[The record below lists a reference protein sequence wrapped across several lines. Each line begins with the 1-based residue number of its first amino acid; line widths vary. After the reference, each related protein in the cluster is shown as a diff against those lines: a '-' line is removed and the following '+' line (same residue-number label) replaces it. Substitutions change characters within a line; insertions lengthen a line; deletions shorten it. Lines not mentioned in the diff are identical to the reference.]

1 MRIAT
6 VVLVF
11 ASILLLSGA
20 WCIYLSPVSTVQE
33 TKLLRE
39 YFTGLE
45 GTELGGDGYSSVTYP
60 VDVEDRDVVTI
71 RLDRVGTDIY
81 VSSHEE
87 YIVLDVPGVN
97 IYLKD
102 PDGHVIWSDEHTLHA
117 AYSIQLASGQYTI
130 EIANPSERYISCS
143 HAFTVD
149 GFVDYRPLEPVG
161 SLLIPASLPVFCLG
175 AAASIARRKSKEV
188 SYVGSAQA

>member
-1 MRIAT
+1 MRIVA
-6 VVLVF
+6 VALVF

-20 WCIYLSPVSTVQE
+20 WCVYFSPVSTVQE

-39 YFTGLE
+39 HFTELE
-45 GTELGGDGYSSVTYP
+45 GTELGGNDYSSVTYP

-71 RLDRVGTDIY
+71 QLNRVGTDIY
-81 VSSHEE
+81 LSSHEE
-87 YIVLDVPGVN
+87 SIVLHVRGVN

-130 EIANPSERYISCS
+130 EIGNPGELGVNCFVT
-143 HAFTVD
+143 FTVD
-149 GFVDYRPLEPVG
+149 GYVDYRPLEPVG
-161 SLLIPASLPVFCLG
+161 SLLILVSLPVFCLG
-175 AAASIARRKSKEV
+175 AAASIARHKSKDV
-188 SYVGSAQA
+188 